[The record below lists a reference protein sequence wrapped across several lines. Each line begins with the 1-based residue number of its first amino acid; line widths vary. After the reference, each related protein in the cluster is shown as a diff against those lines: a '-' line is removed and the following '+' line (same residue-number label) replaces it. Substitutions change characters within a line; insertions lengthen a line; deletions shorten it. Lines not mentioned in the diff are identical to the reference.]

1 MAEGAVLL
9 GVGIYIVAAPDS
21 ASGVIRQLVAAVLLV
36 YSIVIALGGIR
47 NGDRPALAFSM
58 LRAGVGATVG
68 TIVVLESVSDY
79 FQASSAPTILG
90 WGLVAVALLTLAGIV
105 VAREERGLPI
115 GGLVLA
121 ALNLILGVLF
131 LTGSESTDRVTTI
144 GVIIVFGLLL
154 LAYGAYLAR
163 SATNGQ
169 SA

>member
-1 MAEGAVLL
+1 VAEGAVLL